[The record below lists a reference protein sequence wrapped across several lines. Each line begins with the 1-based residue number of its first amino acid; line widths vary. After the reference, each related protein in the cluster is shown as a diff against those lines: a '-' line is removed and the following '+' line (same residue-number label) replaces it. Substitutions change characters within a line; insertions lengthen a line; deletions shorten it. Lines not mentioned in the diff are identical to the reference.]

1 MRKILLVFIVF
12 LSLSAWASD
21 DLERQISDKYKTFQ
35 STFESDGG
43 SNLCSA
49 VRFVKKLIAELEGI
63 LDTKERLKQQ
73 SMIAAVL
80 LEGKRVGGIS
90 DRPATGEEET
100 EIKRAILMNTLAQD
114 RQWNEQSDKAKFLS
128 DVGIS
133 GHGSLNAHQ
142 QKVTGLFGQAYDL
155 GALQRKPFT
164 FKDFI
169 ENTQNFTG
177 WQAAKEAMDQ
187 ELLGLLKEFHDSGN
201 RAPFAAQF
209 NSVPS
214 WENIFSRLSRK
225 IRPLFFLSPEK
236 LDLFLLKMK
245 GLSEKQKSTV
255 LSVADFLSSYV
266 KFEFLVTH
274 ADLFNIMEE
283 DEMYA
288 FIETI
293 RRAPEENIKFL
304 ESHVQSFISM
314 DEKSKE
320 TFLIIIG
327 YASTEKVELLFSYP
341 NLLGDIGAEYQ
352 PKLVKLISEM
362 AEEESG
368 FLSSPFI
375 LFDGMS
381 QEHVENVRRVL
392 NRLAMSQKGPDKLRT
407 FLTSHVKIFEGMNQQ
422 EREAIFERFSYL
434 LDDGLEILESNV
446 SAFQSLTATS
456 KLKFMK
462 AVGQYTFRRIKD
474 SPKIK
479 DFLN

>member
-1 MRKILLVFIVF
+1 MRKILLFFIVS

-35 STFESDGG
+35 ATFEPDSG

-63 LDTKERLKQQ
+63 SDTKERLNQQ
-73 SMIAAVL
+73 RMIAAVL
-80 LEGKRVGGIS
+80 LEGKGVGGIS
-90 DRPATGEEET
+90 DRPATGEEEA

-169 ENTQNFTG
+169 ETPQNFKG

-187 ELLGLLKEFHDSGN
+187 ELLGILKEFHDLGN
-201 RAPFAAQF
+201 RGAVKDKPRDAPLWQ
-209 NSVPS
+209 
-214 WENIFSRLSRK
+214 NIFSRLPRK
-225 IRPLFFLSPEK
+225 IRPMFFLSPEK
-236 LDLFLLKMK
+236 LNLFLLKME
-245 GLSEKQKSTV
+245 GLTKEQRSTV
-255 LSVADFLSSYV
+255 LSVADLLNSYV

-274 ADLFNIMEE
+274 ADLFGIMEGE
-283 DEMYA
+283 EMYA
-288 FIETI
+288 FIETL
-293 RRAPEENIKFL
+293 RAAPEENIKFL
-304 ESHVQSFISM
+304 ESHVKSFVSM
-314 DEKSKE
+314 DEKSRE

-327 YASTEKVELLFSYP
+327 YASAKKIELLLSYP
-341 NLLGDIGAEYQ
+341 NLLAGLKAEYH
-352 PKLVKLISEM
+352 LEFVKLISKM
-362 AEEESG
+362 AEEESE
-368 FLSSPFI
+368 FLSSPLI

-381 QEHVENVRRVL
+381 QKHINNIRGVLYEHSNEKR
-392 NRLAMSQKGPDKLRT
+392 M
-407 FLTSHVKIFEGMNQQ
+407 FLSAYVKIFEGMNPQ
-422 EREAIFERFSYL
+422 EIEAAFNRFSL
-434 LDDGLEILESNV
+434 LLYLEILESNL
-446 SAFQSLTATS
+446 SGFQKLTPTS
-456 KLKFMK
+456 KLKFME
-462 AVGQYTFRRIKD
+462 AISQYTFRGIKD
-474 SPKIK
+474 PPRIK